1 MMKRY
6 ALPVANLASAV
17 TYMLCFTACC
27 NGVGV
32 QGTMLRWRIHRR
44 SVRSCAKEVGR
55 LVHCSDQCYP
65 SYFRTHYR
73 RQKRWWSAYLLF
85 FDRLDQEKVFD
96 GKVMVILQTSLIFF
110 KLIESMQKMCPVP
123 QPIQVMVQ
131 KQNLEFHHTKSHFSY
146 PYFQFMKQ
154 LLTINYNYI
163 RMQVEQSSTA
173 NTAVNP

>member
-6 ALPVANLASAV
+6 ALPVASLASAV

-32 QGTMLRWRIHRR
+32 QGTVLWWRIHRR
-44 SVRSCAKEVGR
+44 SVRSCAKEVGC
-55 LVHCSDQCYP
+55 LVHRSDQCYP

-96 GKVMVILQTSLIFF
+96 GKVMVILQTSLNF
-110 KLIESMQKMCPVP
+110 L
-123 QPIQVMVQ
+123 
-131 KQNLEFHHTKSHFSY
+131 NL
-146 PYFQFMKQ
+146 
-154 LLTINYNYI
+154 
-163 RMQVEQSSTA
+163 
-173 NTAVNP
+173 

>member
-1 MMKRY
+1 MCS
-6 ALPVANLASAV
+6 LWLLFLQLVLTCTV
-17 TYMLCFTACC
+17 CC

-32 QGTMLRWRIHRR
+32 QGTVLWGRIHRR
-44 SVRSCAKEVGR
+44 SVRSCAKKVGC
-55 LVHCSDQCYP
+55 LVRGSDQCYP
-65 SYFRTHYR
+65 SCFRTHYR

-96 GKVMVILQTSLIFF
+96 GEVMLTSPLSLFEFLF
-110 KLIESMQKMCPVP
+110 KLTESMQKMCPVP

-163 RMQVEQSSTA
+163 RMQVEQSSLT
-173 NTAVNP
+173 NTAVSP